1 MLTDLRRAWRA
12 LARAP
17 GFTAVAVLTLALGIG
32 ATTAIFSVVH
42 GVLLKPL
49 PFTESERL
57 VSLTHRAPG
66 ANLPLVNHGAPTYF
80 TYLDHQR
87 VFDAIGAW
95 DTRQVAITGRGDPE
109 RVEALAV
116 SASMLP
122 LLRVRPTLGRPFTP
136 DEDAPGAPLRAVLTH
151 GAWQRW
157 FGGAADAV
165 GRTLLVDGEVAAVI
179 GVLPPSFRFLRTDPA
194 VVLPIRL
201 DRADAARGVSF
212 GFNAV
217 GRLRPGVTL
226 AQADADVARMIPLMP
241 PALAVLR
248 MEPNVRPLAE
258 QVIGSVGEVLWVLL
272 AAVGVVLL
280 VACANVANLLL
291 IRAEGRQQEFALRT
305 ALGASRGQIARVV
318 LAEGM
323 LLALGA
329 GALGLVLTEGAIALL
344 RRIAPAQL
352 PRVDEIAVDATVLLF
367 ALGAASAAG
376 LLSVLVTVVRGGA
389 PNAAALREGGRAA
402 GDAPA
407 RRRTRDALVVAEVA
421 LALVLLVVSGL
432 MVRTYVALQ
441 QVDPGFAHPETVQ
454 TFRVA
459 VAERDDADPDA
470 VARTHQAIA
479 ERLAQVPGVTRV
491 GLSSHITMDG
501 EDNSNPLHVEGV
513 PLGAGELPPMR
524 RFKTVAPGFFET
536 MGIRLI
542 AGRAVTWDD
551 IHQRRPVAVVSA
563 TLAREHWGE
572 PSRAIG
578 RRVRWDPDLPWR
590 EVVGVVGDERDD
602 GLDKPPTAIVYWPL
616 LNDSWE
622 RLTMAYAVRSS
633 RVGTPTFLGELRQ
646 AVWSVDPSLPV
657 AAVRTLDEIAADSTR
672 RASFAMVMLGIAAGM
687 ALFLGLVGIH
697 GVIAYAASR
706 RTREIG
712 VRMAL
717 GAQPRAVRWLF
728 VRDGLLL
735 AGAGIAIGVLAS
747 LSLTRLMSALL
758 FGVAPTD
765 PLTYAAV
772 SSGLA
777 AVAALAAWI
786 PARRASRMD
795 PAVAL
800 RANA

>member
-12 LARAP
+12 LARTR

-32 ATTAIFSVVH
+32 ATTAMFSVVH

-49 PFTESERL
+49 PFAESERL

-66 ANLPLVNHGAPTYF
+66 ANLPVVNQGPPTYF
-80 TYLDHQR
+80 TYVDHQR

-95 DTRQVAITGRGDPE
+95 DTRQVSITGRGDPE

-116 SASMLP
+116 SATTLP
-122 LLRVRPTLGRPFTP
+122 LLAVRPALGRAFTG

-165 GRTLLVDGEVAAVI
+165 GQSLVIDGEVAEVV
-179 GVLPPSFRFLRTDPA
+179 GVLPPSFRFLRAEPA
-194 VVLPIRL
+194 VVLPMRL
-201 DRADAARGVSF
+201 DRADVEGGISF
-212 GFNAV
+212 GFHGIA
-217 GRLRPGVTL
+217 RLKPGVTL
-226 AQADADVARMIPLMP
+226 AQADADVARMVPLLP
-241 PALAVLR
+241 SALSVLR
-248 MEPNVRPLAE
+248 LEPSVRPLAE
-258 QVIGSVGEVLWVLL
+258 HVIGNVGQVLWVLL

-291 IRAEGRQQEFALRT
+291 IRAEGRQQEFALRV
-305 ALGASRGQIARVV
+305 ALGASRAHIARAV

-329 GALGLVLTEGAIALL
+329 GALGLVLTEGAVALL

-367 ALGAASAAG
+367 TVAIAAAAG
-376 LLSVLVTVVRGGA
+376 LLSALVTIVRTGA
-389 PNAAALREGGRAA
+389 PDALALREGARAA

-407 RRRTRDALVVAEVA
+407 RRRTRDTLVVAEVA

-432 MVRTYVALQ
+432 MVRTFVALR
-441 QVDPGFAHPETVQ
+441 QVDPGFAQPETVQ

-459 VAERDDADPDA
+459 VAASDVADSNA

-491 GLSSHITMDG
+491 GLASHITMDG
-501 EDNSNPLHVEGV
+501 EDNTNPLYAEGV
-513 PLGAGELPPMR
+513 PLGAGALPPMR
-524 RFKTVAPGFFET
+524 RHKSVAPGFFET
-536 MGIRLI
+536 MGIRLV

-551 IHQRRPVAVVSA
+551 IHQRRPVAVVSEA
-563 TLAREHWGE
+563 LAREHWGDA
-572 PSRAIG
+572 SRAIG
-578 RRVRWDPDLPWR
+578 RRVRGSAELPWR
-590 EVVGVVGDERDD
+590 EIVGVVGDERDD
-602 GLDKPPTAIVYWPL
+602 GLDRPPTAIVYWPL
-616 LNDSWE
+616 LNDTYE
-622 RLTMAYAVRSS
+622 ELTMAYAVRSS
-633 RVGTPTFLGELRQ
+633 RVGTPTFVRELQQ
-646 AVWSVDPSLPV
+646 AVWSVNPSLPV
-657 AAVRTLDEIAADSTR
+657 AAVRTLDEIAAAATE
-672 RASFAMVMLGIAAGM
+672 RASFAMVMLAIAAGM

-712 VRMAL
+712 VRIAL
-717 GAQPRAVRWLF
+717 GAQPAAVRWLL

-735 AGAGIAIGVLAS
+735 AGAGIALGVLAS
-747 LSLTRLMSALL
+747 LALTRLMSALL

-772 SSGLA
+772 SAGLA
-777 AVAALAAWI
+777 AVAALAAWL